1 MSPHAPD
8 TIGARRMDRSGDR
21 APRAEADYE
30 RRAWTVTG
38 AIVAVALV
46 AVAVAAVAV
55 ASFVVARA
63 RSR

>member
-8 TIGARRMDRSGDR
+8 TIGARRMDWSGHR

-30 RRAWTVTG
+30 RRAWIVTG
-38 AIVAVALV
+38 AIVAVAV

-63 RSR
+63 RSH